1 MINFKPSN
9 VPITRCESA
18 LRRSNASTIWNKTIG
33 WTFTDRF
40 SADILEKGWN
50 VVLSLSLWQAVYDRL
65 CVLVEMHEVAI
76 DAYWRH
82 LVPNL
87 CGFYCKFF
95 LSNGWDYSVPV
106 LWSKKDFR
114 KLSIGFGDHY
124 LLDSVIYLL
133 CTFIIQE
140 GMIFLPVILFP
151 NYIFPPELSKLKMK
165 SFLFKKAW
173 KKYARVRT
181 NNTVY
186 LFPLL
191 NIFLHIILWCY
202 YVIKESKPRF
212 LKHTLYG

>member
-95 LSNGWDYSVPV
+95 YRMVETTQFQYYDPKKIFENYPLNSKITTYWI
-106 LWSKKDFR
+106 LWSINSSAYFAH
-114 KLSIGFGDHY
+114 L
-124 LLDSVIYLL
+124 
-133 CTFIIQE
+133 
-140 GMIFLPVILFP
+140 
-151 NYIFPPELSKLKMK
+151 
-165 SFLFKKAW
+165 LFKK
-173 KKYARVRT
+173 
-181 NNTVY
+181 VY
-186 LFPLL
+186 LLSFFPSIYSRRNYL
-191 NIFLHIILWCY
+191 NWKWNRFGLKKHEKSRPEFEQIILY
-202 YVIKESKPRF
+202 IYF
-212 LKHTLYG
+212 LF